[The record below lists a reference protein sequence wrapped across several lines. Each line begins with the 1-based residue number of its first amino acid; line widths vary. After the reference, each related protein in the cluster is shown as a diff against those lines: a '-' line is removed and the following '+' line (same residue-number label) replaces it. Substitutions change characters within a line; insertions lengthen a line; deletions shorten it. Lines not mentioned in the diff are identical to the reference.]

1 MIPVKPAAE
10 PPEFE
15 VKVRVPGHRALAEM
29 VGQKPNPPRP
39 KGKAFKKVA
48 NRREDIPSKEFPT
61 YWVSAINDLLFAYNR
76 ICAYSCFRIHR
87 VTGASSID
95 HMAPKSRRW
104 DQVYEWSNYRL
115 ASSRMNARKNDF
127 EDILDPV
134 TIQAGWFQLHEFGF
148 AMCANP
154 ALPHDLIDRI
164 DKTIERL
171 KLNDEFHLEQR
182 EEDVNK
188 YLDGDWTLAELVRQS
203 PFVAMELRRHGRLR
217 EGDR

>member
-87 VTGASSID
+87 VTGAASVD

-104 DQVYEWSNYRL
+104 DQVTPLGPSLRMVELPAGEFSN
-115 ASSRMNARKNDF
+115 
-127 EDILDPV
+127 
-134 TIQAGWFQLHEFGF
+134 
-148 AMCANP
+148 
-154 ALPHDLIDRI
+154 
-164 DKTIERL
+164 ERPQ
-171 KLNDEFHLEQR
+171 E
-182 EEDVNK
+182 
-188 YLDGDWTLAELVRQS
+188 
-203 PFVAMELRRHGRLR
+203 
-217 EGDR
+217 